1 MINNNNR
8 DDDIKKED
16 GKVDN
21 ADNSYIGD
29 EYKNLFNKSRLMDGD
44 LRLTE
49 FNNKK
54 LGLKNIVNN
63 YLEKI
68 YPCR

>member
-8 DDDIKKED
+8 NDDVKKED
-16 GKVDN
+16 DKVDN
-21 ADNSYIGD
+21 GHDSYIGD
-29 EYKNLFNKSRLMDGD
+29 EYKNLFDKSRLMDGN

-49 FNNKK
+49 FNYRK

-68 YPCR
+68 Y